1 MAIDQ
6 LSRFD
11 ADGTVLGQSAT
22 DKISFYGATP
32 IVRAAAPAALTAA
45 PTTAEF
51 VAQGNGLRT
60 ALINLGLLT

>member
-1 MAIDQ
+1 MAANQ
-6 LSRFD
+6 LSNGD
-11 ADGTVLGQSAT
+11 PDGNVLGQSTT
-22 DKISFYGATP
+22 DKIGFYGVTP
-32 IVRAAAPAALTAA
+32 IVAAAAPAALTAA

>member
-1 MAIDQ
+1 MAANQ
-6 LSRFD
+6 LSNGD
-11 ADGTVLGQSAT
+11 PDGNVLGQSAT
-22 DKISFYGATP
+22 DLIGFYGATP